1 MRISCVFLCRFYGIY
16 VITIRCSENRG
27 QYIKKENGNLQS
39 LIEVED
45 LHKIYRIPV
54 REQGL
59 TASLKSLLK
68 PVYNDVIAVDRIN
81 FSVERGETV
90 GFIGPNGAGKT
101 TTLKMLSGLLYPT
114 SGYINVSD
122 YTPSDR
128 KADYLKKISMI
139 MGNKSQIIWDIT
151 VSDSLN
157 IVKDIYQVSDK
168 NYAERLND
176 LIDLLEIDELLPK
189 LTRNLSL
196 GERAKCEFAAALIYG
211 PDILYLDEPTLGMDV
226 SIQYKIRNFIK
237 EYRLRNN
244 TTIILTSH
252 YMADITSLCE
262 RVILINR
269 GKLIYD
275 GELQV
280 LADRLMPFKLIRITL
295 NENSHAN
302 HDNIQDIF
310 GTDVLI
316 IDRDEQNYTIRVK
329 KDDVANVALS
339 IIKEFSLKDFTI
351 EDPPVE
357 DVIDQIYRE
366 GLGE

>member
-1 MRISCVFLCRFYGIY
+1 ML
-16 VITIRCSENRG
+16 
-27 QYIKKENGNLQS
+27 KEKVNLKS
-39 LIEVED
+39 LIGVGD
-45 LHKIYRIPV
+45 LQKIYRIPV

-59 TASLKSLLK
+59 TASLKSLFK
-68 PVYNDVIAVDRIN
+68 PVYNDVIAVDRIS
-81 FSVERGETV
+81 FSVEKGETV

-114 SGYINVSD
+114 SGYINVSG

-151 VSDSLN
+151 VSDSLK
-157 IVKDIYQVSDK
+157 IIKDIYQVSDNDYVK
-168 NYAERLND
+168 RLGD
-176 LIDLLEIDELLPK
+176 LVDLLEIDELLTK
-189 LTRNLSL
+189 LIRNLSL

-226 SIQYKIRNFIK
+226 SIQYKIRDFIK
-237 EYRLRNN
+237 EYRHKNN

-252 YMADITSLCE
+252 YMADITSLCD

-269 GKLIYD
+269 GKLVYD
-275 GELQV
+275 GELQE
-280 LADRLMPFKLIRITL
+280 LADRLMPFKLIKITL
-295 NENSHAN
+295 SENFMDSLK
-302 HDNIQDIF
+302 NIRDIF
-310 GTDVLI
+310 GTDVSVI
-316 IDRDEQNYTIRVK
+316 SQDEQNCTIRVK
-329 KDDVANVALS
+329 KDDIASVALG
-339 IIKEFSLKDFTI
+339 IINGFLLKDFTI

-366 GLGE
+366 GLES